1 MPSAG
6 TVLTYNLLVQAIV
19 NERGCAFARANRF
32 FRRERHESEVLSC
45 TRNRWLCAWWRGSP
59 RASRSGQAARLRR
72 VEIAVKD
79 KDGYNNNFL
88 KDAQKLIFDHGG
100 KYIAGGYDKT
110 VSLLG
115 APLPNRVGI
124 LQFASM
130 DAVKAWQD
138 GGGRDIQD
146 KVGSKYAD
154 FRVFAVEGV
163 ESK

>member
-1 MPSAG
+1 MKAKYSVALAIAG
-6 TVLTYNLLVQAIV
+6 FALGGVAVQGLHA
-19 NERGCAFARANRF
+19 
-32 FRRERHESEVLSC
+32 
-45 TRNRWLCAWWRGSP
+45 
-59 RASRSGQAARLRR
+59 QAKPPAY
-72 VEIAVKD
+72 VVFEIAVKD

-110 VSLLG
+110 VSLSG

-124 LQFASM
+124 LQFADM